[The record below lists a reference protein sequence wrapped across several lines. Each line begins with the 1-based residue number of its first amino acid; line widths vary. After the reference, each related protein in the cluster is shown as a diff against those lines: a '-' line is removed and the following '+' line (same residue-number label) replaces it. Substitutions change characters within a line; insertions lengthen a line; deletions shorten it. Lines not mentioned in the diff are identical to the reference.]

1 MKAER
6 TYKKQASRTLVQ
18 KKNKKGVCQTLNYQL
33 SNIIDKNGPLQMKT
47 KVMKHEIGEFYDD
60 VKSNTKEV
68 VGTRVDVLL
77 DPHDPQHG
85 SEPGT
90 DLDRTM
96 WAINTTWNTNW
107 IKGHLLNHHIG
118 GPGIASNLYPISKS
132 ANSYHYRYVENQVI
146 NMLGKL
152 SGNQGIYYSV
162 EVTEA
167 NHKVS
172 NPNSKLTCEAYT
184 VDDVDNP
191 QKYEVIFR
199 GIDILSELNA
209 KPQPV
214 LANGVDAWNNSF
226 TIGPKEY
233 LSHKKRE
240 YSGWKYEPDGKY
252 SWNSYNW

>member
-6 TYKKQASRTLVQ
+6 TYKKQASRTIVQ

-60 VKSNTKEV
+60 LNSNTKEV

-96 WAINTTWNTNW
+96 CAINTTWNTNW

-132 ANSYHYRYVENQVI
+132 ANSYHCRYVENQVI

-199 GIDILSELNA
+199 GIDILSEVNA

-233 LSHKKRE
+233 LGPEKRL
-240 YSGWKYEPDGKY
+240 YSGWGYVPNGKY
-252 SWNSYNW
+252 VWNSYNW

>member
-1 MKAER
+1 
-6 TYKKQASRTLVQ
+6 
-18 KKNKKGVCQTLNYQL
+18 
-33 SNIIDKNGPLQMKT
+33 
-47 KVMKHEIGEFYDD
+47 
-60 VKSNTKEV
+60 
-68 VGTRVDVLL
+68 
-77 DPHDPQHG
+77 
-85 SEPGT
+85 
-90 DLDRTM
+90 
-96 WAINTTWNTNW
+96 
-107 IKGHLLNHHIG
+107 
-118 GPGIASNLYPISKS
+118 
-132 ANSYHYRYVENQVI
+132 
-146 NMLGKL
+146 MLGKL